1 MSMCTYFDCSNT
13 ELLSYGDTEPMTNSP
28 TDRRTKGTYL
38 WASTENS
45 TIQTKTLYTTSTS
58 IQVYLKIV
66 YGEYVIVVSDSCSV
80 HLKDSSSACKIKK
93 MYISFGDQGS
103 DDQFPS
109 IKISY
114 SGKFFY
120 S

>member
-13 ELLSYGDTEPMTNSP
+13 ELLSYGDTEPMANST
-28 TDRRTKGTYL
+28 TDRRTKGPYL

-45 TIQTKTLYTTSTS
+45 TIQMKTRYTTLTS

-80 HLKDSSSACKIKK
+80 HLKDPTSVCEVKN
-93 MYISFGDQGS
+93 MYIRFGDQGS
-103 DDQFPS
+103 GDQFPS

-114 SGKFFY
+114 GGKFFY